1 MAADFGFRSI
11 ADLPDS
17 LPVFPLDG
25 ALLLPRAQLPL
36 NIFEPRYLAMTD
48 AALATKA
55 RLIGM
60 IQTAHGEMESAAPE
74 LSQVGC
80 AGRIVSFSETG
91 DGRYLVSL
99 AGVCRFRLD
108 HEIAADAPYRVA
120 QADWAPFAAD
130 LTPPP
135 ETPFDR
141 DAFFA
146 VLRQFFSA
154 RDLAADWDSIRQA
167 PMEPLVNQLSIGCP
181 FAPAE
186 KQALLEA
193 VSVQQRLDVL
203 TALMRMAA
211 AGDAGPDALQ

>member
-17 LPVFPLDG
+17 IPIFPLDG

-36 NIFEPRYLAMTD
+36 NIFEPRYLQMTE
-48 AALATKA
+48 AALATKP

-60 IQTAHGEMESAAPE
+60 IQTAAGEMEASAPA
-74 LSQVGC
+74 LAQVGC
-80 AGRIVSFSETG
+80 AGKIVSFSETG
-91 DGRYLVSL
+91 DGRYLISL
-99 AGVCRFRLD
+99 AGVCRFRVD
-108 HEIAADAPYRVA
+108 HELNTDTAYRVVRA
-120 QADWAPFAAD
+120 AWTDFASD
-130 LTPPP
+130 LRPAL

-141 DAFFA
+141 EAFFD
-146 VLRQFFSA
+146 VLKQFFSA

-181 FAPAE
+181 FAPSE

-193 VSVQQRLDVL
+193 RTVEERLEVL

-211 AGDAGPDALQ
+211 AGDAGPDAMQ

>member
-17 LPVFPLDG
+17 IPVFPLDG

-36 NIFEPRYLAMTD
+36 NIFEPRYLAMSE
-48 AALATKA
+48 AALATKP

-60 IQTAHGEMESAAPE
+60 IQTASGDMDSPAPA
-74 LSQVGC
+74 LSKVGC
-80 AGRIVSFSETG
+80 AGKIVSFSETG

-99 AGVCRFRLD
+99 AGVCRFRVD
-108 HEIAADAPYRVA
+108 HEIAADTPYRVV
-120 QADWAPFAAD
+120 QPDWTPYAAD
-130 LTPPP
+130 LTPLA

-141 DAFFA
+141 DAFFE
-146 VLRQFFSA
+146 VLHQFFSA

-193 VSVQQRLDVL
+193 GTVEERLDVL

-211 AGDAGPDALQ
+211 AGDAGPDAMQ